1 MRALALE
8 LIIEKTVT
16 TSQRVDD
23 VATQCSLFAA
33 IQLFRTMTVIT
44 YKVKYNI
51 HSVLIQMTG
60 YDKERIILWNS
71 DSRIIR

>member
-33 IQLFRTMTVIT
+33 IQLFLTMPVISH
-44 YKVKYNI
+44 KVKYNI

-60 YDKERIILWNS
+60 YDKERIVLWNS

>member
-1 MRALALE
+1 VRALALE

-60 YDKERIILWNS
+60 YDKERIVLWNS

>member
-60 YDKERIILWNS
+60 YDKERIVLWNS